1 MTKKLHLTIFSFAL
15 ASVLPV
21 SGESPAGFT
30 LQAGDTVRI
39 ETPAEPSP
47 AELFAAEE
55 LARYLGRMLRI
66 KTVSGED
73 TSADLTISLGTS
85 RAGDAWWSRFPRNLD
100 GPGSDSFIIAAEP
113 GRLTLRG
120 GGDRGTLYAVYEVL
134 ESAGCRWLMPGPM
147 GEVVPELDSF
157 TVPVGET
164 THEPAFF
171 HREISSPGAP
181 GLTKA
186 EVIDWEVKNRLN
198 RDFNLRNEPGWEQR
212 GGGVQWHWIA
222 HNYNFMLPP
231 EDYFEKHPDW
241 FALYKGRRVVL
252 GKESANICT
261 TNPEVIGYFSDFI
274 NQWFDENPE
283 GSMFPLSPPDGMI
296 RWCEC
301 PECLALGGKNF
312 TAGAEGS
319 MSRRQITFVNEVAR
333 RVGIKHP
340 DRKILLLAYQN
351 FVDPVEDLRM
361 EPNVIVQPVNYGAFG
376 KPMTHPSNQRQ
387 RERFEGWSK
396 IAAADSGTP
405 GIWDYILLQAD
416 GLSGP
421 RQAPLPLSRVMAE
434 NLRFLHGL
442 GGRLYFT
449 QAGPSSDSNPF
460 VFYATAKLLWN
471 PKLDL
476 EDLLAGFCRD
486 FYGPAAGTM
495 QQYWTLLEDAVERSD
510 WNPATWPEITLPS
523 SSVYTP
529 EVLSQGFALLDQAA
543 KQAQTE
549 DQKEKVQWA
558 RASLETASRT
568 VANAQPWRLARGEKF
583 YVSNADA
590 GEDVAAQVRGLASE
604 RRNSGDPEG
613 SLTRLIERLPK
624 RELPIV
630 SLANGL
636 AEASVL
642 PSLGG
647 RILRLRSLPDGKNV
661 FFEPAEDL
669 VLDNVSRSYLPIGGY
684 EEYLGR
690 AFAGPGWELAF
701 EASPQPGSLGL
712 HAAQGS
718 LVWSRQIK
726 LLEERPG
733 IALHTKL
740 QNTGTVAEAV
750 TLRGHPEMTLHAP
763 VDRLVLLW
771 RKSADS
777 VAQGPLTG
785 GLPGEVLG
793 AWAVFDPETG
803 RGVVHRFDSSRAEA
817 MLHVDMEQNTF
828 NLEVMSKEVELEP
841 GQSFELEQTWEVF
854 PRGDLQSLEK
864 IL

>member
-1 MTKKLHLTIFSFAL
+1 MKVILATLAL
-15 ASVLPV
+15 ALVPV
-21 SGESPAGFT
+21 TTFCQEVGPGFT
-30 LQAGDTVRI
+30 LRAGDVVRI
-39 ETPAEPSP
+39 ETPEDASP

-55 LARYLGRMLRI
+55 LSRYLGRMLRV
-66 KTVSGED
+66 KTVTGPD

-85 RAGDAWWSRFPRNLD
+85 REGDAWWSRFPRHLD
-100 GPGSDSFIIAAEP
+100 GPGADSFIITAEP
-113 GRLTLRG
+113 GRLVLRG

-134 ESAGCRWLMPGPM
+134 EAAGCRWLVPGPL
-147 GEVVPELDSF
+147 GEVVPEIEEF
-157 TVPVGET
+157 TLPGGET

-181 GLTKA
+181 GMTKA
-186 EVIDWEVKNRLN
+186 EIVDWEVKNRLN
-198 RDFNLRNEPGWEQR
+198 RDFNLRNEPEWSQR
-212 GGGVQWHWIA
+212 GGGVLWHWIA

-231 EDYFEKHPDW
+231 EEYFEKNPDW
-241 FALYKGRRVVL
+241 FALYKNRRVVL
-252 GKESANICT
+252 GKESGNVCT
-261 TNPEVIGYFSDFI
+261 TNPGLIDYFSDFI
-274 NQWFDENPE
+274 VKWFDENPE
-283 GSMFPLSPPDGMI
+283 GSIFPLSPPDGMI

-301 PECLALGGKNF
+301 PDCLALGGRNF
-312 TAGAEGS
+312 TPGPEGS
-319 MSRRQITFVNEVAR
+319 MSRRQVTFVNEVAR
-333 RVGIKHP
+333 RVGKKHP

-351 FVDPVEDLRM
+351 FVDPVEDLTM

-376 KPMTHPSNQRQ
+376 KPMTHPANQRQ

-396 IAAADSGTP
+396 VSAPGSGTP

-471 PKLDL
+471 PGLDVK
-476 EDLLAGFCRD
+476 ELLADFCRD

-495 QQYWTLLEDAVERSD
+495 EQYWTLLEDAVERSD

-529 EVLSQGFALLDQAA
+529 EVLAQGFALLDQAA
-543 KQAQTE
+543 KEAQTE
-549 DQKEKVQWA
+549 GQKEKVAWA

-583 YVSNADA
+583 YISNADA
-590 GEDVAAQVRGLASE
+590 GDDVAAQVRGLASE

-630 SLANGL
+630 TLANGL
-636 AEASVL
+636 AEVSVL
-642 PSLGG
+642 PSMGG

-661 FFEPAEDL
+661 FFEPGEDL

-690 AFAGPGWELAF
+690 AFAGPGWELSF
-701 EASPQPGSLGL
+701 EASPQSGSLGL
-712 HAAQGS
+712 HAALGQ
-718 LVWSRQIK
+718 LVWSRNVE
-726 LLEERPG
+726 LLDDRPG
-733 IALHTKL
+733 ISLATKL
-740 QNTGTVAEAV
+740 RNNGSAAESIV
-750 TLRGHPEMTLHAP
+750 LRGHPEMTLHAP

-771 RKSADS
+771 RDSADA
-777 VAQGPLTG
+777 VVQGPLLA
-785 GLPGEVLG
+785 GLPGEVRG
-793 AWAVFDPETG
+793 AWAVFDPTTG
-803 RGVVHRFDSSRAEA
+803 QGVIHRFDAAHAEA
-817 MLHVDMEQNTF
+817 LLHVDMEKNSF
-828 NLEVMSKEVELEP
+828 NMEVMSRENQILP
-841 GQSFELEQTWEVF
+841 GESFELRQEWEIF
-854 PRGDLQSLEK
+854 PAGKLEDLKQML
-864 IL
+864 